1 MSLLRR
7 KALVNYKVSYT
18 TMFGYPGFYECTKLM
33 WCDMFGNVTENTL
46 DTWTAV
52 LEDEETKKLDE
63 RTYSHGQENE
73 GKVAELNVVVT
84 GIVLLPMVPVD

>member
-1 MSLLRR
+1 MSIVRR

-18 TMFGYPGFYECTKLM
+18 TVFGYPGFYEYTKLM
-33 WCDMFGNVTENTL
+33 QCDMFGNVTENTL

-52 LEDEETKKLDE
+52 LEDEETKKLNE

-84 GIVLLPMVPVD
+84 GFTKLDLD

>member
-1 MSLLRR
+1 MSIVRR

-18 TMFGYPGFYECTKLM
+18 TVFGYPGFYECTKLM

-52 LEDEETKKLDE
+52 LEDEETKKLDK

-84 GIVLLPMVPVD
+84 GFTKLDLN

>member
-1 MSLLRR
+1 MSIIRR

-18 TMFGYPGFYECTKLM
+18 TVFGYPGLYECTKLM

-73 GKVAELNVVVT
+73 GKIAELNVVVT
-84 GIVLLPMVPVD
+84 GFTKLDLD

>member
-1 MSLLRR
+1 MSIVRR

-18 TMFGYPGFYECTKLM
+18 TVFGYPGLYECTKLM

-52 LEDEETKKLDE
+52 LEDEETKKLNE

-73 GKVAELNVVVT
+73 GKVAELHVVIT
-84 GIVLLPMVPVD
+84 SFTKLDLN

>member
-1 MSLLRR
+1 MSIVRR

-18 TMFGYPGFYECTKLM
+18 TVFGYPGFYECTKLM

-46 DTWTAV
+46 DTLTAV
-52 LEDEETKKLDE
+52 LEDEETKKLNE

-73 GKVAELNVVVT
+73 GKVEELNVVVT
-84 GIVLLPMVPVD
+84 GFTKLDLD

>member
-1 MSLLRR
+1 MSIVRR

-18 TMFGYPGFYECTKLM
+18 TVFGYPGFCECTKLM

-46 DTWTAV
+46 DTWTAA

-73 GKVAELNVVVT
+73 GKVEELNVVVT
-84 GIVLLPMVPVD
+84 GFTKLDLD

>member
-1 MSLLRR
+1 MSIVRR

-18 TMFGYPGFYECTKLM
+18 TVFGYPGFYECTKLM

-63 RTYSHGQENE
+63 RTYSHDQENE

-84 GIVLLPMVPVD
+84 GFTKLDLN

>member
-18 TMFGYPGFYECTKLM
+18 TEFGYPGFYECTKLM
-33 WCDMFGNVTENTL
+33 LCNMFGNVTENTL
-46 DTWTAV
+46 DTWIDI
-52 LEDEETKKLDE
+52 LEDEETKQLNE

-73 GKVAELNVVVT
+73 GKVAELHVVIT
-84 GIVLLPMVPVD
+84 GFTKLDLN

>member
-1 MSLLRR
+1 MSIVRR

-18 TMFGYPGFYECTKLM
+18 TVFGYPGFYECTKLM

-46 DTWTAV
+46 DTWTAA

-84 GIVLLPMVPVD
+84 GFTKLDLD

>member
-1 MSLLRR
+1 MSIVRR

-18 TMFGYPGFYECTKLM
+18 TVFGYPGFYECTKLM

-52 LEDEETKKLDE
+52 LEDEETKKLNE

-73 GKVAELNVVVT
+73 GKVAELHVVIT
-84 GIVLLPMVPVD
+84 GFTKLDLN

>member
-18 TMFGYPGFYECTKLM
+18 TEFGYPGFYECTKLM

-52 LEDEETKKLDE
+52 LEDEETKKLNE

-84 GIVLLPMVPVD
+84 GFTKLDLN

>member
-1 MSLLRR
+1 MPIVRR

-18 TMFGYPGFYECTKLM
+18 TVVGYPGFYECTKLM

-46 DTWTAV
+46 DTWTDV
-52 LEDEETKKLDE
+52 LEDEETKKLNE

-84 GIVLLPMVPVD
+84 GFTKLDLN

>member
-1 MSLLRR
+1 MSIVRR

-18 TMFGYPGFYECTKLM
+18 TMFGISGFYECTKLM
-33 WCDMFGNVTENTL
+33 WCNMFGNVTENTL
-46 DTWTAV
+46 DTWTVV

-84 GIVLLPMVPVD
+84 GFTKLDLD

>member
-1 MSLLRR
+1 MPIVK

-18 TMFGYPGFYECTKLM
+18 TEFGHTGFYEGTKPML
-33 WCDMFGNVTENTL
+33 CNVFGNITENTL

-52 LEDEETKKLDE
+52 LEDEETKKLNE

-73 GKVAELNVVVT
+73 GKVAELNVVIT
-84 GIVLLPMVPVD
+84 GFTKLDLN

>member
-1 MSLLRR
+1 MSIVRR

-18 TMFGYPGFYECTKLM
+18 TVFGYPGFYGCTKLM

-46 DTWTAV
+46 DTWTAA
-52 LEDEETKKLDE
+52 LEDEETKKLNE

-84 GIVLLPMVPVD
+84 GFTKLDLN

>member
-1 MSLLRR
+1 MSIVRR

-18 TMFGYPGFYECTKLM
+18 TVFGYPGFYECTKLM

-84 GIVLLPMVPVD
+84 GFTKLDLN

>member
-1 MSLLRR
+1 MSIVRR

-18 TMFGYPGFYECTKLM
+18 TVFGYPGLYECTKLM

-84 GIVLLPMVPVD
+84 GFTKLDLD

>member
-18 TMFGYPGFYECTKLM
+18 TVFGYPGFYECTKLM

-52 LEDEETKKLDE
+52 LEDEETKKLNE

-73 GKVAELNVVVT
+73 GKVAELHVVIT
-84 GIVLLPMVPVD
+84 SFTKLDLN

>member
-7 KALVNYKVSYT
+7 KALVNYKVSYIT
-18 TMFGYPGFYECTKLM
+18 EFGISGFYEYTKLM

-52 LEDEETKKLDE
+52 LEDEETKKLNE

-73 GKVAELNVVVT
+73 GKVEELNVVVT
-84 GIVLLPMVPVD
+84 GFTKLDLN

>member
-1 MSLLRR
+1 MSIVRR

-18 TMFGYPGFYECTKLM
+18 TVFGYPGFYECTKLM
-33 WCDMFGNVTENTL
+33 CCDMFGNVTENTL
-46 DTWTAV
+46 DTWTDV
-52 LEDEETKKLDE
+52 LEDEETKKLNE

-84 GIVLLPMVPVD
+84 GFTKLDLN

>member
-1 MSLLRR
+1 MSIVRR

-18 TMFGYPGFYECTKLM
+18 TVFGYPGLYECTKLM

-46 DTWTAV
+46 DIWTAV
-52 LEDEETKKLDE
+52 LEDEETKKLNE

-73 GKVAELNVVVT
+73 GKVEELNVVVT
-84 GIVLLPMVPVD
+84 GFTKLDLN

>member
-1 MSLLRR
+1 MSIVRR

-18 TMFGYPGFYECTKLM
+18 TVFGYPGFYECTKLM

-73 GKVAELNVVVT
+73 GKVAELHVAITSFTKLDLN
-84 GIVLLPMVPVD
+84 

>member
-18 TMFGYPGFYECTKLM
+18 TMFGISGFYECTKLM
-33 WCDMFGNVTENTL
+33 WCNMFGNVTENTL
-46 DTWTAV
+46 DIWRDI

-84 GIVLLPMVPVD
+84 GFTKLDLN

>member
-1 MSLLRR
+1 MSIVRR

-18 TMFGYPGFYECTKLM
+18 TVFGYPGFYECTKLM
-33 WCDMFGNVTENTL
+33 SCNMFGNVTENTL
-46 DTWTAV
+46 DTWTDV
-52 LEDEETKKLDE
+52 LENEETKKLNE

-84 GIVLLPMVPVD
+84 GFTKLDLD

>member
-1 MSLLRR
+1 MSIVRR

-18 TMFGYPGFYECTKLM
+18 TVFGYPGFYECTKLM

-46 DTWTAV
+46 DTWTAI

-84 GIVLLPMVPVD
+84 GFTKLDLN

>member
-1 MSLLRR
+1 MPIVRR

-18 TMFGYPGFYECTKLM
+18 TVFGYPGFYECTKLM

-46 DTWTAV
+46 DTWIAI

-73 GKVAELNVVVT
+73 GKVAELHVVVT
-84 GIVLLPMVPVD
+84 GFTKLDLN

>member
-1 MSLLRR
+1 MSIVRR

-18 TMFGYPGFYECTKLM
+18 TVFGYPGFYECTKLM

-46 DTWTAV
+46 DTWIDI

-73 GKVAELNVVVT
+73 GKVAELH
-84 GIVLLPMVPVD
+84 VDITSFTKLDLN

>member
-18 TMFGYPGFYECTKLM
+18 TVFGYPGFYECTKLM

-46 DTWTAV
+46 DTWTAA

-84 GIVLLPMVPVD
+84 GFTKLDLD

>member
-18 TMFGYPGFYECTKLM
+18 TMFEISGFYECTKLM
-33 WCDMFGNVTENTL
+33 WCNMFGNVTENTL
-46 DTWTAV
+46 DTWTDV
-52 LEDEETKKLDE
+52 LEDEETKQLNE

-73 GKVAELNVVVT
+73 GKVEELNVVVT
-84 GIVLLPMVPVD
+84 DFTKLDLD

>member
-1 MSLLRR
+1 MSIVRR

-18 TMFGYPGFYECTKLM
+18 TVFGYPGFYECTKLM

-52 LEDEETKKLDE
+52 LEDEETKKLNE

-73 GKVAELNVVVT
+73 GKVAELHVVIT
-84 GIVLLPMVPVD
+84 SFTKLDLN

>member
-1 MSLLRR
+1 MSIVRR

-18 TMFGYPGFYECTKLM
+18 TVFGISGFYECTKLM

-46 DTWTAV
+46 DTWTDV
-52 LEDEETKKLDE
+52 LEDEETKKLNE

-84 GIVLLPMVPVD
+84 GFTKLDLN